1 MTAKTTK
8 RKRPGTGAK
17 RPSSLG
23 PSAARA
29 YSQKQTGTIGASPHN
44 ALNHARRTRC
54 PNARGSYIWSLSTDR
69 AAELPCRRWDCPYC
83 QLRKQA
89 AARRVIQV
97 GIETAWAHDERVRFM
112 TLTDSSAETMTVA
125 GLCMT
130 HGTGYA
136 RA

>member
-1 MTAKTTK
+1 MTATASK

-23 PSAARA
+23 PSGARTL
-29 YSQKQTGTIGASPHN
+29 SQKQTGSIECSPHN

-89 AARRVIQV
+89 AARRVI
-97 GIETAWAHDERVRFM
+97 GEGLRTAWANGERVRFM
-112 TLTDSSAETMTVA
+112 TLTDGSAGTMTVA
-125 GLCMT
+125 GL
-130 HGTGYA
+130 YDA
-136 RA
+136 WNRLRRA